1 MLDNEINGERMAEKI
16 QGGSRLTNGTDKSQP
31 LVSIITVVFRAPN
44 ELLSLIES
52 VLRLKNENIEFIVI
66 DGGSED
72 GTRELLR
79 KYDSEIDYW
88 VSESDR
94 GIYDAMN
101 KGIAAAH
108 GKFIFH
114 LNAGD
119 KLLYIPIPELK
130 AASDHSADA
139 AAFRVLITG
148 RGEFRP
154 SYTLSLRFNNTL
166 HHQGTFFRRQS
177 LPVYDTKYKVFA
189 DFDVN
194 QKLALRGARVDIFDS
209 VVASHA
215 PGGVSDI
222 PSRATIAEFF
232 RVIASNYGIA
242 HVPIAWILCK
252 WRGLISR
259 LNRFT

>member
-130 AASDHSADA
+130 QQA
-139 AAFRVLITG
+139 ITPQM
-148 RGEFRP
+148 RR
-154 SYTLSLRFNNTL
+154 RFA
-166 HHQGTFFRRQS
+166 
-177 LPVYDTKYKVFA
+177 Y
-189 DFDVN
+189 
-194 QKLALRGARVDIFDS
+194 
-209 VVASHA
+209 
-215 PGGVSDI
+215 
-222 PSRATIAEFF
+222 
-232 RVIASNYGIA
+232 
-242 HVPIAWILCK
+242 
-252 WRGLISR
+252 
-259 LNRFT
+259 